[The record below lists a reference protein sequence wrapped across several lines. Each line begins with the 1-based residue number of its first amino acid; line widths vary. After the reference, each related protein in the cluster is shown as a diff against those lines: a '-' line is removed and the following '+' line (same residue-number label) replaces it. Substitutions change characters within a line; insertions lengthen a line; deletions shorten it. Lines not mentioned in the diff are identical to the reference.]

1 MFFLP
6 DKIPRRRFFSAVKP
20 GLKSIQNK
28 NAKNK
33 GQAIVEYILILTV
46 VVTVMGALLLKLNRG
61 IETWAKSL
69 LGKGGYIA
77 CLMQTGTLPG
87 KAHSSC
93 FMKPID
99 ADFSSSSSTGGT
111 YSSSTGGTYS
121 SSTGGTYSSSST
133 GGTYSS
139 STGGTYSS
147 STGGTYSSSTGGTY
161 SSSSTGGGGSYSS
174 SSTGGTDSSSSYTG
188 SDGGKGGG
196 DSNFSSESSANSPS
210 SKSKTHTQNTLSG
223 AGQSP
228 SGELISLNSGNSL
241 YGENIGAGE
250 AEARARARARARGS
264 KRKKSKKSG
273 EGFRDGLVSSH
284 NRSGRS
290 GRRFRAVQSYGFISE
305 DQKEQKKRITP
316 IAVNGPISKKSR
328 LRGNNKTSFLVQK
341 KRKKKDKEVKIG
353 KWSFGN
359 TFRIILIIC
368 VIVAVVFL
376 IGSQFTQVK
385 KSMK

>member
-1 MFFLP
+1 MFSLP
-6 DKIPRRRFFSAVKP
+6 DKIPRRRFFSAIKP

-33 GQAIVEYILILTV
+33 GQAIVEYVLILTV

-87 KAHSSC
+87 KAHSAC

-99 ADFSSSSSTGGT
+99 ADFST
-111 YSSSTGGTYS
+111 
-121 SSTGGTYSSSST
+121 
-133 GGTYSS
+133 
-139 STGGTYSS
+139 
-147 STGGTYSSSTGGTY
+147 
-161 SSSSTGGGGSYSS
+161 SSSSTGGGGGTDSASSTSSASSSSSSSSS
-174 SSTGGTDSSSSYTG
+174 SSTGGTDSSSSSTG
-188 SDGGKGGG
+188 SGEGGG
-196 DSNFSSESSANSPS
+196 GYDSPASTDSSASSSS
-210 SKSKTHTQNTLSG
+210 SKSRTGNQNTSSG
-223 AGQSP
+223 AGHSP
-228 SGELISLNSGNSL
+228 SGDLISLNSGNSL
-241 YGENIGAGE
+241 YLEDIGAGE
-250 AEARARARARARGS
+250 AGAEAGGGS
-264 KRKKSKKSG
+264 KQKKRKKSSM
-273 EGFRDGLVSSH
+273 GFRDGMASSH

-290 GRRFRAVQSYGFISE
+290 GRRFRAVQSYGFMSS
-305 DQKEQKKRITP
+305 DQKAQKKRTAP
-316 IAVNGPISKKSR
+316 ISVSGTISKKSQ
-328 LRGNNKTSFLVQK
+328 LRGNNKTSYLVQK

-359 TFRIILIIC
+359 IFRIILIIC

-376 IGSQFTQVK
+376 IGSQFIQVK